1 MVKCI
6 EPSTVQTSGIDCYKR
21 YCSKKYP
28 QVYLELFISER
39 CRNLTCEYKVKNVEI
54 YSKKHHEYGNNALEI
69 VAVICGYAC
78 ILYRKSACSC
88 CCEGVDYAV
97 KNRHPPRY
105 QHHDLNEC
113 KHHIYSIEQ
122 LCTLLKLWNE
132 LVHDWPRAFCSEKMQ
147 GMSLSFCKRY
157 YGKQKYKHSHSSK
170 PVSEAS
176 PVKKT
181 HVKSLYVCEYARS
194 RSSKP

>member
-54 YSKKHHEYGNNALEI
+54 YSKKHHEYGNHALEI

-78 ILYRKSACSC
+78 ILYRKSACAGC
-88 CCEGVDYAV
+88 CKGVDYAV
-97 KNRHPPRY
+97 KYRHSSSY
-105 QHHDLNEC
+105 KQHYLN
-113 KHHIYSIEQ
+113 KSQNHIYSIEK
-122 LCTLLKLWNE
+122 LCTFLKLGNE
-132 LVHDWPRAFCSEKMQ
+132 LVHYRPRALCSEKMKR
-147 GMSLSFCKRY
+147 MSFSFCHRY
-157 YGKQKYKHSHSSK
+157 YREQEYQNPHSTN